1 MTDVHDNHQDEQE
14 QIRQRREK
22 LTALREETIAFP
34 TDFRRDVVVAE
45 LLAKYDE
52 KSKEELEEA
61 HLRVKIAGRM
71 MTRRIMGK
79 ASFSHLQ
86 DMSGQ
91 LQIYVARDNLPEG
104 VYNDQFKKWDI
115 GDILGAEGV
124 LFKTQTGELSIK
136 VDVIRLLTKALR
148 PLPEKF
154 HGIADQEIKYR
165 QRYLDLIMS
174 QQSRNTFLIRSKIV
188 AYIRNFLTQRAF
200 LEVETPMM
208 QVIPGGATARPF
220 TTHHNALDMDMF
232 LRIAPELYLKRL
244 VVGGFERVFEINR
257 NFRNEGLST
266 RHNPEFTMLEFY
278 QAYAEYHELMDL
290 TEEMLRGI
298 AQEVVGKTVVSY
310 QGEEYDFG
318 KPFTRMSVFDS
329 ILHFNPDLTADNI
342 STREAAVK
350 VAENLK
356 IPVKDG
362 YGLGKIQI
370 EIFEKTVESRLMHP
384 TFITAYPVEVSPLAR
399 RNDNDPHVTD
409 RFEFFV
415 GGREIA
421 NGFTELNDAEDQAAR
436 FQQQVNEKEAGDDEA
451 MHFDADYIVA
461 LEHGMPPTAGEG
473 IGIDRLVMLFTDSP
487 SIRDVLLFPH
497 MRPK

>member
-174 QQSRNTFLIRSKIV
+174 QKSRDTFLIRSKIV

-399 RNDNDPHVTD
+399 RSDNDPHVTD